1 MTSLAPLSL
10 SDAVAN
16 ARSGAAGY
24 WDASGAQASAEAGVN
39 RVEYDPLTLAVRG
52 LLLEEGRTNL
62 LLNSTTLSTQS
73 VSVTAQA
80 YTLSF
85 YGTGTVT
92 LTGASTAGPLVG
104 TAAGTRVSLNFT
116 PSAGSLT
123 LTVSGSVQYA
133 QLEAGAYPTSW
144 ISTAVT
150 SVARARD
157 AATIAAPTEWLSD
170 AAGSVLLEVL
180 MPFTPPSDGVLRRLL
195 QLDDG
200 TETNRISVYL
210 SGATLYAEMNHV
222 SFGSQVGMALGTI
235 TANTAKKVAYAWSAN
250 NAAAIAAGNTL
261 QADTSCTVPTV
272 TTARLGC
279 ASASGSDLSGYLRR
293 VRFYPRRLTDN
304 ELRALV
310 A

>member
-195 QLDDG
+195 QIDDG
-200 TETNRISVYL
+200 TESNRISVYL
-210 SGATLYAEMNHV
+210 SGANLVADMQSGGAAQVSATL
-222 SFGSQVGMALGTI
+222 GSI

-272 TTARLGC
+272 TTARLGN
-279 ASASGSDLSGYLRR
+279 ASASGSDLSGYIRALRY
-293 VRFYPRRLTDN
+293 YPRRLTNN

>member
-195 QLDDG
+195 QIDDG
-200 TETNRISVYL
+200 TESNRISVYL
-210 SGATLYAEMNHV
+210 SGANLVADMQSGGAAQVSATL
-222 SFGSQVGMALGTI
+222 GSI

-261 QADTSCTVPTV
+261 QADTSCTVPAV

>member
-1 MTSLAPLSL
+1 MSSLRPYSL
-10 SDAVAN
+10 YDLATFARASVAN
-16 ARSGAAGY
+16 YRDSTGAVISAAADEARI
-24 WDASGAQASAEAGVN
+24 D
-39 RVEYDPLTLAVRG
+39 RDPSTLAVRG
-52 LLLEEGRTNL
+52 LLIEEARTNV
-62 LLNSTTLSTQS
+62 LLNSAALSTQS

-92 LTGASTAGPLVG
+92 LTGASTAGPLAG
-104 TAAGTRVSLNFT
+104 TATGTRVSLTFT

-123 LTVSGSVQYA
+123 LTVSGSVLYA
-133 QLEAGAYPTSW
+133 QLEAGQCPTSW
-144 ISTAVT
+144 ITTTGT
-150 SVARARD
+150 SATRARETC
-157 AATIAAPTEWLSD
+157 ALSGF
-170 AAGSVLLEVL
+170 GSVYGDTAGTLYAEVL

-200 TETNRISVYL
+200 TESNRISVYL
-210 SGATLYAEMNHV
+210 SGANLVADMQSGGAAQVSATLGA
-222 SFGSQVGMALGTI
+222 I
-235 TANTAKKVAYAWSAN
+235 TANTAKKVAFAWSAN

-261 QADTSCTVPTV
+261 QADTSCTVPAV

>member
-195 QLDDG
+195 QIDDG
-200 TETNRISVYL
+200 TESNRISVYL
-210 SGATLYAEMNHV
+210 SGANLVADMQSGGAAQVSATL
-222 SFGSQVGMALGTI
+222 GSI

-272 TTARLGC
+272 TTARLGA

>member
-10 SDAVAN
+10 AAAVAN
-16 ARSGAAGY
+16 ARAGAAGY
-24 WDASGAQASAEAGVN
+24 WDASGAQASAAAGVS
-39 RVEYDPLTLAVRG
+39 RVEYDPNTLAVRG

-73 VSVTAQA
+73 VTVTAQA

-92 LTGASTAGPLVG
+92 LSGASTAGPLAG
-104 TAAGTRVSLNFT
+104 TAAGTRVSLTFT

-144 ISTAVT
+144 ISTAGT

-157 AATIAAPTEWLSD
+157 AATINSPSDWLLD
-170 AAGSVLLEVL
+170 GAGTLLLEVL
-180 MPFTPPSDGVLRRLL
+180 MPFTPPADGVLRRLV

-200 TETNRISVYL
+200 TESNRISVYL
-210 SGATLYAEMNHV
+210 SGANLTADMQSGGAAQVSATLGAV
-222 SFGSQVGMALGTI
+222 
-235 TANTAKKVAYAWSAN
+235 TANVAKKVAYAWSAN
-250 NAAAIAAGNTL
+250 NAAAVAADNNL
-261 QADTSCTVPTV
+261 VADTSCTVPSV
-272 TTARLGC
+272 TTGRLGC
-279 ASASGSDLSGYLRR
+279 ASATGSDLSGYLRV

-304 ELRALV
+304 DLRALV